1 MKSFSAARRFCTY
14 AAALSLSCIGGLA
27 FAAQPVPPAPGSGLP
42 VSQEPG
48 SQVSGAAMLASS
60 TSANFN
66 ADSDIRVG
74 NGISGAG
81 ETLEDFFT
89 AAMDYSPR
97 LNIAQQRWN
106 IGTARKRAANGQL
119 LPQINANTSIS
130 DNRQTAQGQL
140 SAFRGERYSVQLSQV
155 LFNWQAFAQRSQAY
169 LLEDQFE
176 AEYYFEVA
184 WLLTEVADRYFNVL
198 QAQEALTSV
207 ESELNAL
214 SRQAEQIQRMYDLR
228 IAQITDLY
236 DVQARLAAVQSD
248 QLDLISSLALSRE
261 ALHAVTGLSVG
272 SLYQLN
278 DSVNIPALEN
288 GINEWVTRARAN
300 NQQIQAREFAL
311 QAADKHI
318 SERRGA
324 YMPRVSLIV
333 QQQRSNLGF
342 DNVPIN
348 RTDSGYVGID
358 VSVPLFAGGS
368 NRAGVSEAQSQQ
380 NLVESELRQVELE
393 VDERTRTAYLQVKSY
408 ETRTDSARK
417 LVEATQLS
425 ATARQ
430 RGFELGVVSSVDV
443 LNALRDQYQAERE
456 LQETRYEH
464 IKTRLLLR
472 REAGTLSAE
481 DLLDV
486 GSWLIPSQQ
495 AQ

>member
-1 MKSFSAARRFCTY
+1 MRSFSARRFCIYT
-14 AAALSLSCIGGLA
+14 ATLSLLWFSCSQA
-27 FAAQPVPPAPGSGLP
+27 FAAQDAQSVPPAPGS
-42 VSQEPG
+42 
-48 SQVSGAAMLASS
+48 AAPSAASS
-60 TSANFN
+60 SATAPRVATDSNFDP
-66 ADSDIRVG
+66 ASSIRVG

-97 LNIAQQRWN
+97 LNIAEQRWN
-106 IGTARKRAANGQL
+106 IFKARKQSANGQL
-119 LPQINANTSIS
+119 LPQINANTNIS

-140 SAFRGERYSVQLSQV
+140 RNFRGERYSVQLSQV
-155 LFNWQAFAQRSQAY
+155 LFNWQAFSQRSQAY
-169 LLEDQFE
+169 LLEDQSE
-176 AEYYFEVA
+176 AEYYAEVS
-184 WLLTEVADRYFNVL
+184 WLLAEVADRYFNVL
-198 QAQEALTSV
+198 QAQDALSSV

-214 SRQAEQIQRMYDLR
+214 TRQAEQIQRMYDLQ
-228 IAQITDLY
+228 IAQRTDLY

-248 QLDLISSLALSRE
+248 QIDLTSSLALSRE
-261 ALHAVTGLSVG
+261 ALRAVTGLSIG
-272 SLYQLN
+272 SLYQLS
-278 DSVNIPALEN
+278 DSVDVPVLEN
-288 GINEWVTRARAN
+288 DVGVWVARARAN

-311 QAADKHI
+311 QAADKRI
-318 SERRGA
+318 SERRGT

-358 VSVPLFAGGS
+358 VSIPLFAGGS
-368 NRAGVSEAQSQQ
+368 NRAGVREARSQH

-393 VDERTRTAYLQVKSY
+393 VDERTRTAYLQVKSF
-408 ETRTDSARK
+408 EARTGSARK

-430 RGFELGVVSSVDV
+430 RGFDLGVVSSVDV
-443 LNALRDQYQAERE
+443 LNALRDQFAAERE
-456 LQETRYEH
+456 LQATRYEH

-472 REAGTLSAE
+472 REAGTLSAS

-486 GSWLIPSQQ
+486 GNWLIAPQQ
-495 AQ
+495 NR

>member
-1 MKSFSAARRFCTY
+1 MRSFATARRFGTY
-14 AAALSLSCIGGLA
+14 TAALGLSWFACSLS
-27 FAAQPVPPAPGSGLP
+27 FAAQPVPPGSAP
-42 VSQEPG
+42 
-48 SQVSGAAMLASS
+48 
-60 TSANFN
+60 
-66 ADSDIRVG
+66 ADSSATVSAAAGTRYDPDADIRVG

-97 LNIAQQRWN
+97 LNIAEQRWN
-106 IGTARKRAANGQL
+106 IGKARKRSANGQL

-140 SAFRGERYSVQLSQV
+140 STFRGERYSVQLSQV
-155 LFNWQAFAQRSQAY
+155 LFNWQAFSQRSQAY

-176 AEYYFEVA
+176 AEYYAEVA

-198 QAQEALTSV
+198 QAQDALTSV

-261 ALHAVTGLSVG
+261 ALRAVTGLSVG
-272 SLYQLN
+272 SLYQLS
-278 DSVNIPALEN
+278 DTVDVPALEN
-288 GINEWVTRARAN
+288 GINEWVERARAN

-311 QAADKHI
+311 QAADKRI
-318 SERRGA
+318 SEKRGA

-358 VSVPLFAGGS
+358 VSIPLFAGGS
-368 NRAGVSEAQSQQ
+368 NRAGVSEAKSQQ

-393 VDERTRTAYLQVKSY
+393 VDERTRTAYLQVKSF
-408 ETRTDSARK
+408 EARTGSARK

-430 RGFELGVVSSVDV
+430 RGFELGAVSSVDV
-443 LNALRDQYQAERE
+443 LNALRDQFQAERE
-456 LQETRYEH
+456 LQDTRYEH

-486 GSWLIPSQQ
+486 GSWLIPPER